1 MNARELVGKMNREET
16 VQLLM
21 VIQSAFPNYKV
32 PDKTTAVNTWF
43 TMLHDYEYQLVM
55 LSLQK
60 YIATDTS
67 GFAPSIGAIVQGIP
81 KPQLDELNEMEAWS
95 LVSKALRDSTYHSK
109 ERFAELPES
118 VQKAVGTADNLRN
131 WASTDVQSIENVVQS
146 NFIKT
151 YRTELKRKE
160 ETACLPDS
168 IKLALEQ
175 AQRLQGENQNVK
187 GLEQRRN

>member
-1 MNARELVGKMNREET
+1 MNREET

-81 KPQLDELNEMEAWS
+81 KPQFEELNEMEAWS

-109 ERFAELPES
+109 ERFAELPLS

-131 WASTDVQSIENVVQS
+131 WASTDLQSIENVIQS

-160 ETACLPDS
+160 EMACLPDS
-168 IKLALEQ
+168 IKLAMEQ